1 MQPIQT
7 NPENELALFK
17 ERMMM
22 ALKAT
27 KVCVFE
33 VDLVQQ
39 LYTYFENSEDIFGV
53 TGDVIL
59 RDVQPFSKLSA
70 EEYRIAVSNYFAHPD
85 DETVIAEAFCKVLSG
100 KSTTYEARMRAGG
113 SDYTWCKIDVTPVF
127 HNDQPV
133 KMIGV
138 ITNISDLKREND
150 ILREKA
156 SLDLF
161 TGLYN
166 KQSAKMMIEKTLS
179 LQKDKSHALVLL
191 DINGFKA
198 YNDTYG
204 HYKGDKAIHTLADI
218 MKATFRSSDI
228 LGRFGGDEFIILIT
242 DLVPGFSDT
251 PWLCEK
257 LQPLLK
263 FQSDAHTITSSIGI
277 TVYPQDALTFEDLF
291 KKADKALYHS
301 KAGKEAISFYS
312 QFVSRE

>member
-85 DETVIAEAFCKVLSG
+85 DETVIAEAFCSVLSG
-100 KSTTYEARMRAGG
+100 QPTTYEARMRAGG

-156 SLDLF
+156 SLDL
-161 TGLYN
+161 
-166 KQSAKMMIEKTLS
+166 
-179 LQKDKSHALVLL
+179 
-191 DINGFKA
+191 
-198 YNDTYG
+198 
-204 HYKGDKAIHTLADI
+204 
-218 MKATFRSSDI
+218 
-228 LGRFGGDEFIILIT
+228 
-242 DLVPGFSDT
+242 
-251 PWLCEK
+251 
-257 LQPLLK
+257 
-263 FQSDAHTITSSIGI
+263 
-277 TVYPQDALTFEDLF
+277 
-291 KKADKALYHS
+291 
-301 KAGKEAISFYS
+301 
-312 QFVSRE
+312 

>member
-1 MQPIQT
+1 MQPIET
-7 NPENELALFK
+7 SPEKELALFK

-166 KQSAKMMIEKTLS
+166 KQSAKMMIEKSLS
-179 LQKDKSHALVLL
+179 LPKDKSHALVLL

-198 YNDTYG
+198 YNDTFG
-204 HYKGDKAIHTLADI
+204 HYKGDRAIHALADI

-228 LGRFGGDEFIILIT
+228 MGRFGGDEFIVLIT
-242 DLVPGFSDT
+242 DLAPDFSDT
-251 PWLCEK
+251 VWLREK

-263 FQSDAHTITSSIGI
+263 FQSEEHTITASIGVA
-277 TVYPQDALTFEDLF
+277 VYPQDGLTFEELF
-291 KKADKALYHS
+291 KRADKALYHS
-301 KAGKEAISFYS
+301 KEGKEAISFFS
-312 QFVSRE
+312 QLA